1 MTIDG
6 RWKYNDMQIV
16 FLRSDDLQITIIPE
30 LGGVIWSIKHLRT
43 DREFLSQVREPRPLS
58 YYRDLYPT
66 KNLLDICL
74 IGGWYEVLP
83 NVGYYSQY
91 NGAEFGL
98 HEETAYL
105 PWKLEYDESANPDTI
120 SMKVQLTKYPLE
132 IVKRIRLRDEHITI
146 EEKLLNKSDEEL
158 KFAWLHHPTFGGD
171 MLDDGTELIIEDCE
185 FEIDS
190 YLPTTNASLEPGYR
204 GLWPHGKNKSKEDV
218 DLSKYPGKGDTN
230 CDDLIYIPKMKSGKF
245 LIQNNRKKMTFSA
258 RWDKDIF
265 PTLWIW
271 RALGGG
277 NGYPWYGSIYATAI
291 EISTSYPATGL
302 ADQCRMGTAS
312 TISGRKELKTVF
324 EFEAKV
330 M

>member
-6 RWKYNDMQIV
+6 RWKCNDMQIV

-43 DREFLSQVREPRPLS
+43 GIEFLAQVRDTRPLS

-204 GLWPHGKNKSKEDV
+204 GLWPHGKNTSKEAV
-218 DLSKYPGKGDTN
+218 DL
-230 CDDLIYIPKMKSGKF
+230 
-245 LIQNNRKKMTFSA
+245 
-258 RWDKDIF
+258 
-265 PTLWIW
+265 
-271 RALGGG
+271 
-277 NGYPWYGSIYATAI
+277 
-291 EISTSYPATGL
+291 
-302 ADQCRMGTAS
+302 
-312 TISGRKELKTVF
+312 
-324 EFEAKV
+324 
-330 M
+330 